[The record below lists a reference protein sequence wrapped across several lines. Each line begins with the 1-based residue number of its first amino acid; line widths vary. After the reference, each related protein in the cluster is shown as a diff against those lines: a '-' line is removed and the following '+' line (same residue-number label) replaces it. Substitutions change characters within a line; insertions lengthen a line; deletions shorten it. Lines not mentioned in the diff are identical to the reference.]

1 MSKSPIKV
9 FLAEDSPVALNIL
22 QRILDAA
29 PEIEVVG
36 VARNGKIAL
45 EQIPQLQPDVI
56 CTDLLMGKMDG
67 LELTKQ
73 LMAKY
78 PRPILVISQAVQSTD
93 TNNIGQLLAAGA
105 VDVFPKPNTGLL
117 EDYQKQRQALIEKI
131 RILAGVKVFTKRL
144 RPSAQMNQGITRS
157 KDKIDFSN
165 FDALNSVAREAELSE
180 IANPRSQHNYKIIG
194 IGVSTGGP
202 NATQEIFAALPVNF
216 PLPIVCV
223 QHISEGFL
231 GNLINWLDTVSTLKV
246 KIAESGELP
255 IAHHIYFAPERY
267 HLELDRQGRF
277 IYSEAPPL
285 NSHRPSITITLESLA
300 RFYGKSALGILLT
313 GMKLSNK

>member
-22 QRILDAA
+22 QRILDTA

-67 LELTKQ
+67 LELTRQ

-117 EDYQKQRQALIEKI
+117 EDYQQQRQALIEKI
-131 RILAGVKVFTKRL
+131 RILAGVRVFTKRL
-144 RPSAQMNQGITRS
+144 RSSAQATQEKAKLQQKRDVS
-157 KDKIDFSN
+157 D
-165 FDALNSVAREAELSE
+165 FDAFDSIVANSR
-180 IANPRSQHNYKIIG
+180 NQHNYKIIG

-202 NATQEIFAALPVNF
+202 NATEEIFSTLPANF

-231 GNLINWLDTVSTLKV
+231 DNLISWLDSISPLKV
-246 KIAESGELP
+246 KIAEPGEFPTLGN
-255 IAHHIYFAPERY
+255 IYFPWR
-267 HLELDRQGRF
+267 
-277 IYSEAPPL
+277 
-285 NSHRPSITITLESLA
+285 SIS
-300 RFYGKSALGILLT
+300 R
-313 GMKLSNK
+313 